1 MPLVTNI
8 LKCDGKVEA
17 IDSFTSFMQL
27 SKRHYFPYSIA
38 TQTGVAVTHF
48 SQLGVEVII
57 STPNA
62 TDHLRPRELES
73 DEAKEKKHTDLKCC
87 FEEELGA

>member
-1 MPLVTNI
+1 MVKWKLLI
-8 LKCDGKVEA
+8 LFLHSCNYQKLEL
-17 IDSFTSFMQL
+17 F
-27 SKRHYFPYSIA
+27 YPYSIA

-73 DEAKEKKHTDLKCC
+73 DEAKEKKRTDLKCC